1 MSVMAR
7 LHQITHR
14 LKGSHT
20 RRGLVGSVALYMV
33 LIFVSFVFLYPIFMM
48 IAGSAKDVHDL
59 ANPIVRWI
67 PSRIHTHN
75 YYQAYVALG
84 GLSTLLESLRIILFF
99 AVAQTVSSALIGYG
113 LAKYNFWG
121 NKVLLVLILIT
132 FILPP
137 QTTFLAR
144 YVMFV
149 RMNMLNTIYPVLLPS
164 LLGQGIS
171 SAIFIL
177 IFYQFFKM
185 TPRSLDES
193 AFIDGAGHITTFLR
207 INMRLATPAV
217 VVVFIFSYVWNWNET
232 TMSASLFGP
241 DISTV
246 PLALERFQ
254 AMFVLHFPEAAA
266 NPLLRMNEGLLMAG
280 TLLSIIPLVILYVI
294 VERQLVE
301 SIDRA
306 GITGE

>member
-1 MSVMAR
+1 MNTRM
-7 LHQITHR
+7 HKIINR

-20 RRGLVGSVALYMV
+20 KRGLVASCALYMV
-33 LIFVSFVFLYPIFMM
+33 LIFVSFVFLYPILLMLS
-48 IAGSAKDVHDL
+48 GSAMNVQDL

-67 PSRIHTHN
+67 PSGIHTSN
-75 YYQAYVALG
+75 YQQAFVSLG
-84 GLSTLLESLRIILFF
+84 GFSVLFESLRIVLFF
-99 AVAQTVSSALIGYG
+99 AIAQTIASALIGYG
-113 LAKYNFWG
+113 LAKYDFWG
-121 NKVLLVLILIT
+121 HKLLMILLLIT

-144 YVMFV
+144 YVMF
-149 RMNMLNTIYPVLLPS
+149 RNMEILNTIYPVLLPS
-164 LLGQGIS
+164 LFGQGIS

-185 TPRSLDES
+185 APKSLDES
-193 AFIDGAGHITTFLR
+193 AFIDGAGHIKTFLF
-207 INMRLATPAV
+207 INMRLATPAL

-232 TMSASLFGP
+232 ALSISYFGP
-241 DISTV
+241 NINTL

-254 AMFVLHFPEAAA
+254 DSFTLNFPDAAA

-280 TLLSIIPLVILYVI
+280 TLLSIIPLIIIYI
-294 VERQLVE
+294 FVERQLVE
-301 SIDRA
+301 SIDRS